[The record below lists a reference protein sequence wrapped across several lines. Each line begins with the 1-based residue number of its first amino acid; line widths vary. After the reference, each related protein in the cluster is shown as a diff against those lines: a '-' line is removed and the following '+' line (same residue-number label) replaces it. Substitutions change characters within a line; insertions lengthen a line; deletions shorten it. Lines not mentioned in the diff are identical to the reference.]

1 MIDRIRIRRI
11 IQLAA
16 KNAPS
21 AKEWLIRDEQGTW
34 EREVVRLL
42 GVVAEKPNA
51 AEFSEKQVD
60 KEVAVVV
67 GLLALEALIQHAR
80 KKTRR

>member
-21 AKEWLIRDEQGTW
+21 AREWLTRDEQGTW

-42 GVVAEKPNA
+42 NVVAEKPNA

-67 GLLALEALIQHAR
+67 GLLALEALVQHAR

>member
-1 MIDRIRIRRI
+1 MVDRIRIRRI

-16 KNAPS
+16 ENAPS
-21 AKEWLIRDEQGTW
+21 AREWLIRDEQGTW

-42 GVVAEKPNA
+42 DVVARKPNA

-67 GLLALEALIQHAR
+67 GLLALEALVQHA